1 MSKAESPVALSF
13 NEFLVKILKP
23 INDGEFQSVKYVS
36 CNPVTAGL
44 YRLTNRVSSSKL
56 A

>member
-23 INDGEFQSVKYVS
+23 VNDGESEFVKYVS
-36 CNPVTAGL
+36 CNP
-44 YRLTNRVSSSKL
+44 
-56 A
+56 